1 MHLTLPIFFV
11 PLGMAKKVTKKRT
24 AYKKDISL
32 PVVET
37 QKVQVPARM
46 PRKLFLYGIVV
57 LMAGAL
63 IYFGARL
70 LFVAT
75 VNGQPIGRLSVVKEL
90 EAQGGKQVLDV
101 IILKTIVGQEAKKR
115 KITFTRK
122 EVDAELAK
130 IEKNIV
136 AQGLTLDALLSQQG
150 MTKETLADQI
160 KIQGLLTKMIDNNVN
175 VTEKEVDDYLASQ
188 QQQQALGSSQ
198 LTELP
203 SRSTVKDQIRQQ
215 KLQQKMQSLISELK
229 AKAKITYLINY

>member
-1 MHLTLPIFFV
+1 
-11 PLGMAKKVTKKRT
+11 MAKKVTKKRT
-24 AYKKDISL
+24 TYKKDISVKL

-37 QKVQVPARM
+37 QKVQAPARM

-75 VNGQPIGRLSVVKEL
+75 VNGQPISRLSVVEEL
-90 EAQGGKQVLDV
+90 EAQGGRQVLDV

-115 KITFTRK
+115 KIEFTRK

-150 MTKETLADQI
+150 MTKETLADQVR
-160 KIQGLLTKMIDNNVN
+160 IQGLLTKMIDNNVN